1 MHQAKQLLSSETAHL
16 KPPRPLKERGLRMWG
31 FTTHPIL
38 LALFLILSLSGIAVA
53 QADAPVYVT
62 VQDNAAL
69 RAGPGT
75 IWDRLAVLPYGTT
88 YRATA
93 RTVDGDWIQIAYEGQ
108 LDDGA
113 RAEFTRD
120 GVTYG
125 WVAYWLLVW
134 SGDVLKLPID
144 GAAFVPVAR
153 AAGPTMVLQVDEYIY
168 KDFVDPSTRVHGLL
182 TEPVTVEVT
191 GRVGNPS
198 GGSYWIQ
205 FKYNN
210 QYYWTGSWAVG
221 NPGYVTVV
229 PDGSYLYPYGRLLDQ
244 ARRDYQQA
252 VTTYS
257 EISRR
262 WTALNGGQPTTCNAI
277 PDNIASRGAGFSDLD
292 LTYQPLFQPIAEA
305 LGNAEAA
312 VNRALEKFRAICGPL
327 ESRPPVTPQTVS
339 DALAD
344 ISDAQ
349 RNLNTVRLLLGP
361 FERRD
366 PLIGNN

>member
-1 MHQAKQLLSSETAHL
+1 MKRNIVLL
-16 KPPRPLKERGLRMWG
+16 
-31 FTTHPIL
+31 F
-38 LALFLILSLSGIAVA
+38 FILSLTGLAAA
-53 QADAPVYVT
+53 QDNAPVYVT
-62 VQDNAAL
+62 VQDNTAL

-108 LDDGA
+108 LDEGA

-125 WVAYWLLVW
+125 WVAYWLLIW

-144 GAAFVPVAR
+144 GVGFVPVAR
-153 AAGPTMVLQVDEYIY
+153 AAGPTMVLQPDEYIY
-168 KDFVDPSTRVHGLL
+168 KDYVDASTRVLGLL
-182 TEPVTVEVT
+182 TDPVTVEVT

-198 GGSYWIQ
+198 GGDYWIQ

-221 NPGYVTVV
+221 NPGRVTVV

-244 ARRDYQQA
+244 ARRDYRQA
-252 VTTYS
+252 VETYS
-257 EISRR
+257 DISGR
-262 WTALNGGQPTTCNAI
+262 WFALNGGQPTTCNEI
-277 PDNIASRGAGFSDLD
+277 PEDIASRGSGFSDLD
-292 LTYQPLFQPIAEA
+292 LTYQPLFQPIAGA
-305 LGNAEAA
+305 LGNAETA

-327 ESRPPVTPQTVS
+327 ESRPPVTPETVA
-339 DALAD
+339 DALTD
-344 ISDAQ
+344 IADAQ

-366 PLIGNN
+366 PLVGNN

>member
-1 MHQAKQLLSSETAHL
+1 MK
-16 KPPRPLKERGLRMWG
+16 RII
-31 FTTHPIL
+31 F
-38 LALFLILSLSGIAVA
+38 LFLMLSLSGFAAA
-53 QADAPVYVT
+53 QDAPVYVT

-75 IWDRLAVLPYGTT
+75 IWERLAVLPYGKT
-88 YRATA
+88 YRATG
-93 RTVDGDWIQIAYEGQ
+93 RTIDGDWIQIAYEGE
-108 LDDGA
+108 LDAGA
-113 RAEFTRD
+113 RTEFTRD

-134 SGDVLKLPID
+134 SGDILQLPID
-144 GAAFVPVAR
+144 GVGFVPVAR
-153 AAGPTMVLQVDEYIY
+153 AAGPTIVLHPGEYIY
-168 KDFVDPSTRVHGLL
+168 KDYVDASTRVLGLL
-182 TEPVTVEVT
+182 TDPVTVEVT

-198 GGSYWIQ
+198 SGGYWIQ

-221 NPGYVTVV
+221 NPGRVTVV

-252 VTTYS
+252 VETYS
-257 EISRR
+257 NIAGR
-262 WTALNGGQPTTCNAI
+262 WFALNGGQPTTCNAI
-277 PDNIASRGAGFSDLD
+277 PEDISSRGSGFSDLD
-292 LTYQPLFQPIAEA
+292 LSYQPLFLPIAEA

-312 VNRALEKFRAICGPL
+312 VNRALAKFRAICGPL
-327 ESRPPVTPQTVS
+327 DTRPPVTPQTVAE
-339 DALAD
+339 ALVDVA
-344 ISDAQ
+344 DAQ

-366 PLIGNN
+366 PLVGNN